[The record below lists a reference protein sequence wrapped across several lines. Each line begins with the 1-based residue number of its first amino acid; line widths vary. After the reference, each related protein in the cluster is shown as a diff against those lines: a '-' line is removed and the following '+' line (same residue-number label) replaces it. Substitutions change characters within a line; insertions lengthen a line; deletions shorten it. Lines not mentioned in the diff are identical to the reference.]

1 MEVCELLHERARLRL
16 HSCLERSNVRY
27 PISPT
32 SYFASDSAVLLIPI
46 ILSSRDVLLSYC
58 ASQKIPQIMPVM

>member
-27 PISPT
+27 PISP
-32 SYFASDSAVLLIPI
+32 SYFAPDSAVLLIPI